1 MTHSVRKLGSHV
13 EFFGLV
19 MRSVLSVYK
28 KREAVMGFLSL
39 DLKLVNILLVIH
51 CINISPLA
59 VAFTPSRQLSKL
71 REAVWNRA

>member
-19 MRSVLSVYK
+19 MRSILSIYK
-28 KREAVMGFLSL
+28 KCETVTGFLSL
-39 DLKLVNILLVIH
+39 DLMLVNILLVIH

-59 VAFTPSRQLSKL
+59 VAFTPNRQLSKL
-71 REAVWNRA
+71 REAVWNGA